1 MLFLGRPLR
10 FFGGTSV
17 STSAA
22 FESAAPA
29 SASRDFDLAALLTGV
44 PLRFTGVAFR
54 LTFDATPMSDFL
66 GLPRG
71 RLTGEDASGSF
82 NGTVVVLVRVT
93 RLILGD
99 CAFSSSVP
107 GSASTVTLMRQGL
120 APLFR
125 GVFMT
130 SDLEGD
136 ENSNSDTLD
145 PRFCLLGEVA
155 ANGVRRGALRDALGL
170 LSMALKEEANGSG
183 LDS

>member
-22 FESAAPA
+22 FESVAPA
-29 SASRDFDLAALLTGV
+29 STSLDFDLAALFTGV
-44 PLRFTGVAFR
+44 PIR
-54 LTFDATPMSDFL
+54 LGLVATPMSDFL

-71 RLTGEDASGSF
+71 RFTGEDASGSF
-82 NGTVVVLVRVT
+82 NGTVVVFVRVT
-93 RLILGD
+93 RLMLGD
-99 CAFSSSVP
+99 GSFSSSGP

-120 APLFR
+120 APPFR
-125 GVFMT
+125 GVSMM

-145 PRFCLLGEVA
+145 LLFCLLGDVA
-155 ANGVRRGALRDALGL
+155 ANGALGVDLRDARGL
-170 LSMALKEEANGSG
+170 VLLLALKEEAKGSG